1 MSGIISD
8 GTEVRAGRPVAI
20 GGGLRQRRQVSTGSP
35 LRAAVRGVG
44 VKTTMGASA
53 GHISIGSPPPV
64 HGNGHASMDAGVGV
78 GVGVDVGVDAAGRGR
93 SIDAG
98 RRRSSASMIG
108 VR

>member
-1 MSGIISD
+1 
-8 GTEVRAGRPVAI
+8 
-20 GGGLRQRRQVSTGSP
+20 
-35 LRAAVRGVG
+35 
-44 VKTTMGASA
+44 
-53 GHISIGSPPPV
+53 
-64 HGNGHASMDAGVGV
+64 VGV